1 MEAHYVE
8 LRHMH
13 IVAVTASGA
22 LFLLRGLGLNVFAAS
37 WPRSAPVRYL
47 SYAVDTVLLTA
58 AMMLMTVTRQY
69 PGVTGWLTV
78 KVLLVLVYIGLGI
91 AAFRPATTQ
100 RVRIALWLAALAVFG
115 FIVSIALTRHPLG
128 LFATGS

>member
-8 LRHMH
+8 LRHIH

-22 LFLLRGLGLNVFAAS
+22 LFLLRGLGLNVIAAA
-37 WPRSAPVRYL
+37 WPRWAPVRYL

-78 KVLLVLVYIGLGI
+78 KVILVLVYIGLGI